1 MPHVLFVCTA
11 NICRSPVAQAILRE
25 RLKEGWTV
33 TSAGTWA
40 TEGRGAAENSRL
52 VLAERGIDLDDHRS
66 QMIDEEMVA
75 SADLVL
81 CMETGHAEALR
92 TEFSHYADKIFMLSE
107 MVGKQFSIA
116 DPYGEPKEAYE
127 RMAREVEELID
138 EGLPLIIELAGENAR
153 KRWGLVD

>member
-11 NICRSPVAQAILRE
+11 NICRSPVAEAMLRQ
-25 RLKEGWTV
+25 RLSEGWTV

-40 TEGRGAAENSRL
+40 TEGRGAAENSLL
-52 VLAERGIDLDDHRS
+52 VLSERDIELDDHRS
-66 QMIDEEMVA
+66 QMINEEMLA
-75 SADLVL
+75 EADLVL
-81 CMETGHAEALR
+81 CMESGHAEALR
-92 TEFSHYADKIFMLSE
+92 AEFSQYANKIFMLSE

-138 EGLPLIIELAGENAR
+138 EGLPLIVELAGKNAR